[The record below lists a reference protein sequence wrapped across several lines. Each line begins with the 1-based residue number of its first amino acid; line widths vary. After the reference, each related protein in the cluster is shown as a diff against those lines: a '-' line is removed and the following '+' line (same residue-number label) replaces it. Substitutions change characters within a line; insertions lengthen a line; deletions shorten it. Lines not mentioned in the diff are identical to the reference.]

1 MQFGL
6 VEATVGAGGG
16 ENAAV
21 AEVLALLEVAVEQG
35 LDHPILRIAP
45 ARVLDQPVGIDG
57 IGRACDTVEGELD
70 AFGFT
75 GLLDC
80 RKNLRYPL
88 LGTELRHH
96 VALPVD
102 ALGRHIGVEL
112 ERPPLDREF
121 GGPAGVG
128 ALEAALADVA
138 PGTDRVGDNGDVHRA
153 SIVADHPWCERPCTN
168 SGLRRFLTPRRASAD
183 HGPIVTKGA
192 DRLSEFSRYER
203 GLERAPANHTAL
215 TPCDFMA
222 RAAAIYPARTAVVH
236 GALRRSYAE
245 TYERCRRLAGA
256 LVARGVG
263 LGDTVSIMAPNVPA
277 MLEAHFGVPM
287 AGAVLN
293 ALNIRLDA
301 ASVALMLG
309 HARSRV
315 LIADA
320 AFASVVEEALAR
332 LDRRPHVVAIDDSP
346 EAEGKGRGFADE
358 SYEALLAR
366 GAPDFAWPWPEDEWQ
381 AISLNYT
388 SGTTGRPKG
397 VVYHHRG
404 AYLNA
409 LSNVLMNGFT
419 RDSVYLWTLPMFHC
433 NGWTHIWAVTAA
445 AGTHICQR
453 RPEPAEVFQL
463 IAEERVTHM
472 AGAPVVLGMLINA
485 PESDKRQFDHV
496 VEVATGGAAPPAPV
510 IAAMEAMGFNVTHLY
525 GLTEVYGPAL
535 VAAPQEYWP
544 DLPLDER
551 AALMARQGVR
561 HHAIQGAMVAD
572 PETLAPVPAD
582 GATVGEIMLRGN
594 TVMKGYLDDAH
605 ATAEAF
611 RGGWFHSGDLAVTHP
626 DGYIQVTDR
635 AKDIIISGGENISSI
650 EVENAL
656 YSHEAVLEA
665 AVVARPDAT
674 WGETPCAFVALK
686 PDAQAVSAEALID
699 HCRQHLARFKA
710 PRTIVFGDL
719 PKTATGKIMK
729 FELRERARAL
739 SSDAPEGET
748 ADTG

>member
-1 MQFGL
+1 M
-6 VEATVGAGGG
+6 
-16 ENAAV
+16 
-21 AEVLALLEVAVEQG
+21 
-35 LDHPILRIAP
+35 
-45 ARVLDQPVGIDG
+45 
-57 IGRACDTVEGELD
+57 
-70 AFGFT
+70 
-75 GLLDC
+75 
-80 RKNLRYPL
+80 
-88 LGTELRHH
+88 
-96 VALPVD
+96 
-102 ALGRHIGVEL
+102 
-112 ERPPLDREF
+112 
-121 GGPAGVG
+121 
-128 ALEAALADVA
+128 
-138 PGTDRVGDNGDVHRA
+138 
-153 SIVADHPWCERPCTN
+153 
-168 SGLRRFLTPRRASAD
+168 
-183 HGPIVTKGA
+183 
-192 DRLSEFSRYER
+192 SESNRYER
-203 GLERAPANHTAL
+203 GLERGPANHAAL

-222 RAAAIYPARTAVVH
+222 RAAATYPARTAVVH
-236 GALRRSYAE
+236 GTLRRSYGE

-256 LVARGVG
+256 LAGRGVG
-263 LGDTVSIMAPNVPA
+263 IGDTVSIMAPNVPA

-293 ALNIRLDA
+293 ALNVRLDA

-320 AFASVVEEALAR
+320 AFADVVEEATDALEP
-332 LDRRPHVVAIDDSP
+332 RPHVVVIDESP
-346 EAEGKGRGFADE
+346 EAEGVLRTGFADE
-358 SYEALLAR
+358 SYEALLAA
-366 GAPDFAWPWPEDEWQ
+366 GAPDFDWPWPEDEWQ

-409 LSNVLMNGFT
+409 LSNVLMNGLT
-419 RDSVYLWTLPMFHC
+419 CDAVYLWTLPMFHC
-433 NGWTHIWAVTAA
+433 NGWTHTWAVTAA
-445 AGTHICQR
+445 AGTHICLPR
-453 RPEPAEVFQL
+453 LEPAEVFRL

-485 PESDKRQFDHV
+485 PESEKRRFDHV

-535 VAAPQEYWP
+535 VAAPQDGWQ

-561 HHAIQGAMVAD
+561 HHAIRGAMVAD

-582 GATVGEIMLRGN
+582 GASVGEIMLRGN
-594 TVMKGYLDDAH
+594 TVMKGYLDDAG
-605 ATAEAF
+605 ATTAAF
-611 RGGWFHSGDLAVTHP
+611 RGGWFHSGDLGVTHP
-626 DGYIQVTDR
+626 DGYIQITDR

-656 YSHEAVLEA
+656 YDHEAVLEA
-665 AVVARPDAT
+665 AVVARPDPT

-686 PDAQAVSAEALID
+686 PGAPALTEAALIE
-699 HCRQHLARFKA
+699 HCRTRLARFKA

-739 SSDAPEGET
+739 SAGTVPRAGSDVG
-748 ADTG
+748 

>member
-1 MQFGL
+1 MSDS
-6 VEATVGAGGG
+6 
-16 ENAAV
+16 N
-21 AEVLALLEVAVEQG
+21 
-35 LDHPILRIAP
+35 
-45 ARVLDQPVGIDG
+45 
-57 IGRACDTVEGELD
+57 
-70 AFGFT
+70 
-75 GLLDC
+75 
-80 RKNLRYPL
+80 
-88 LGTELRHH
+88 
-96 VALPVD
+96 
-102 ALGRHIGVEL
+102 
-112 ERPPLDREF
+112 
-121 GGPAGVG
+121 
-128 ALEAALADVA
+128 
-138 PGTDRVGDNGDVHRA
+138 
-153 SIVADHPWCERPCTN
+153 
-168 SGLRRFLTPRRASAD
+168 
-183 HGPIVTKGA
+183 
-192 DRLSEFSRYER
+192 RYER
-203 GLERAPANHTAL
+203 GLERGPANHPAL

-222 RAAAIYPARTAVVH
+222 RSAAIYPARTAVVH
-236 GALRRSYAE
+236 GALRRSYGE
-245 TYERCRRLAGA
+245 TYARCRRLAGA
-256 LVARGVG
+256 LAGRGIG
-263 LGDTVSIMAPNVPA
+263 IGDTVSIMAPNVPA

-287 AGAVLN
+287 SGAVLN

-301 ASVALMLG
+301 ASIAWMLA

-320 AFASVVEEALAR
+320 AFADVVEEALVT
-332 LDRRPHVVAIDDSP
+332 LESRPHVVAIEEGA
-346 EAEGKGRGFADE
+346 EAGAAAERGFADE
-358 SYEALLAR
+358 SYEALLAA
-366 GAPDFAWPWPEDEWQ
+366 GPPDFAWPWPADEWQ

-409 LSNVLMNGFT
+409 LSNVLMNGFS

-445 AGTHICQR
+445 AGTHVCLR
-453 RPEPAEVFQL
+453 RPEPAEVFRL
-463 IAEERVTHM
+463 IAGERVTHM

-485 PESDKRQFDHV
+485 PEGEKRRFGHV

-535 VAAPQEYWP
+535 VAAPQEGWP

-561 HHAIQGAMVAD
+561 HHAIQGAFVAD

-594 TVMKGYLDDAH
+594 TVMKGYLDDAG
-605 ATAEAF
+605 ATERAF
-611 RGGWFHSGDLAVTHP
+611 RGGWFHSGDLAVTYA

-656 YSHEAVLEA
+656 YGHEAVLEA
-665 AVVARPDAT
+665 AVVARPDER

-686 PDAQAVSAEALID
+686 PDATGVTEAALIA
-699 HCRQHLARFKA
+699 HCRARLAHFKA
-710 PRTIVFGDL
+710 PRTVVFGEL

-729 FELRERARAL
+729 YALRERARAL
-739 SSDAPEGET
+739 ASEGAEGKAGAPQ
-748 ADTG
+748 

>member
-1 MQFGL
+1 MG
-6 VEATVGAGGG
+6 GASTR
-16 ENAAV
+16 EHKV
-21 AEVLALLEVAVEQG
+21 S
-35 LDHPILRIAP
+35 
-45 ARVLDQPVGIDG
+45 
-57 IGRACDTVEGELD
+57 DTD
-70 AFGFT
+70 
-75 GLLDC
+75 
-80 RKNLRYPL
+80 
-88 LGTELRHH
+88 
-96 VALPVD
+96 
-102 ALGRHIGVEL
+102 
-112 ERPPLDREF
+112 
-121 GGPAGVG
+121 
-128 ALEAALADVA
+128 
-138 PGTDRVGDNGDVHRA
+138 
-153 SIVADHPWCERPCTN
+153 
-168 SGLRRFLTPRRASAD
+168 
-183 HGPIVTKGA
+183 
-192 DRLSEFSRYER
+192 RYER
-203 GLERAPANHTAL
+203 GLERGPANHTAL

-222 RAAAIYPARTAVVH
+222 RAAAIYPARTAAVH

-245 TYERCRRLAGA
+245 TYARCCRLAGA
-256 LVARGVG
+256 LTARGVG
-263 LGDTVSIMAPNVPA
+263 LGDTVSILAPNVPA

-301 ASVALMLG
+301 ASIATMLT

-320 AFASVVEEALAR
+320 GFARVVEEALAQV
-332 LDRRPHVVAIDDSP
+332 DRRPHVVAIDDA
-346 EAEGKGRGFADE
+346 AEGAGEGSFADE
-358 SYEALLAR
+358 SYEALLAA

-433 NGWTHIWAVTAA
+433 NGWTHTWAVTAA
-445 AGTHICQR
+445 AGTHVCLPR
-453 RPEPAEVFQL
+453 MEPAEVFRL
-463 IAEERVTHM
+463 IAEEGVTHM

-485 PESDKRQFDHV
+485 PEGDKRRFDRV

-535 VAAPQEYWP
+535 VAAPQQDWP
-544 DLPLDER
+544 DLSLDER

-572 PETLAPVPAD
+572 SETLAPVPAD
-582 GATVGEIMLRGN
+582 GATVGEIMLRGS
-594 TVMKGYLDDAH
+594 TVMKGYLDDAE
-605 ATAEAF
+605 ATAVAF

-626 DGYIQVTDR
+626 DGYVQITDR

-656 YSHEAVLEA
+656 YSHAAVLEA
-665 AVVARPDAT
+665 AVVARPDER

-686 PDAQAVSAEALID
+686 PDGPAVTAEALID
-699 HCRQHLARFKA
+699 HCRARMARFKA

-739 SSDAPEGET
+739 PSDAPEGKVVET
-748 ADTG
+748 G

>member
-1 MQFGL
+1 MGRPL
-6 VEATVGAGGG
+6 PRERKVS
-16 ENAAV
+16 
-21 AEVLALLEVAVEQG
+21 
-35 LDHPILRIAP
+35 D
-45 ARVLDQPVGIDG
+45 ID
-57 IGRACDTVEGELD
+57 
-70 AFGFT
+70 
-75 GLLDC
+75 
-80 RKNLRYPL
+80 
-88 LGTELRHH
+88 
-96 VALPVD
+96 
-102 ALGRHIGVEL
+102 
-112 ERPPLDREF
+112 
-121 GGPAGVG
+121 
-128 ALEAALADVA
+128 
-138 PGTDRVGDNGDVHRA
+138 
-153 SIVADHPWCERPCTN
+153 
-168 SGLRRFLTPRRASAD
+168 
-183 HGPIVTKGA
+183 
-192 DRLSEFSRYER
+192 RYER
-203 GLERAPANHTAL
+203 GLERGPANHTAL

-236 GALRRSYAE
+236 GGLRRSYAE
-245 TYERCRRLAGA
+245 TYARCRRLAGA
-256 LVARGVG
+256 LAARGVG
-263 LGDTVSIMAPNVPA
+263 LGDTVSILAPNVPA

-301 ASVALMLG
+301 ASIAGMLG

-315 LIADA
+315 LMADA
-320 AFASVVEEALAR
+320 GFAGVVEEALAQ
-332 LDRRPHVVAIDDSP
+332 LDRRPHVVAIDETAD
-346 EAEGKGRGFADE
+346 AKGEGGFADE
-358 SYEALLAR
+358 NYEALLAA

-409 LSNVLMNGFT
+409 LSNVLMNGFAGS
-419 RDSVYLWTLPMFHC
+419 SVYLWTLPMFHC
-433 NGWTHIWAVTAA
+433 NGWTHTWAVTAA
-445 AGTHICQR
+445 AGTHICLPR
-453 RPEPAEVFQL
+453 MEPAEVFRL
-463 IAEERVTHM
+463 IADEGVTHM

-485 PESDKRQFDHV
+485 PESDKRRFDRV

-535 VAAPQEYWP
+535 VAAPQQDWP
-544 DLPLDER
+544 DLPLDDR
-551 AALMARQGVR
+551 AARMARQGVR

-582 GATVGEIMLRGN
+582 GATVGEIMLRGS
-594 TVMKGYLDDAH
+594 TVMKGYLDDAG

-611 RGGWFHSGDLAVTHP
+611 GGGWFHTGDLAVTHP
-626 DGYIQVTDR
+626 DGYIQITDR

-656 YSHEAVLEA
+656 YGHEAVLEA
-665 AVVARPDAT
+665 AVVARPDER

-686 PDAQAVSAEALID
+686 PDAQAVTAEALID
-699 HCRQHLARFKA
+699 HCRARMARFKA

-739 SSDAPEGET
+739 SSDAPEGG
-748 ADTG
+748 AAKPDDGR

>member
-1 MQFGL
+1 MS
-6 VEATVGAGGG
+6 
-16 ENAAV
+16 
-21 AEVLALLEVAVEQG
+21 
-35 LDHPILRIAP
+35 
-45 ARVLDQPVGIDG
+45 
-57 IGRACDTVEGELD
+57 
-70 AFGFT
+70 
-75 GLLDC
+75 
-80 RKNLRYPL
+80 
-88 LGTELRHH
+88 
-96 VALPVD
+96 
-102 ALGRHIGVEL
+102 
-112 ERPPLDREF
+112 
-121 GGPAGVG
+121 
-128 ALEAALADVA
+128 
-138 PGTDRVGDNGDVHRA
+138 DN
-153 SIVADHPWCERPCTN
+153 N
-168 SGLRRFLTPRRASAD
+168 
-183 HGPIVTKGA
+183 
-192 DRLSEFSRYER
+192 RYER
-203 GLERAPANHTAL
+203 GLERGPANHVPL

-245 TYERCRRLAGA
+245 TYARCRRLAGA
-256 LVARGVG
+256 LAAHGVG
-263 LGDTVSIMAPNVPA
+263 IGDTVSILAPNVPA

-301 ASVALMLG
+301 ASIAAMLE

-320 AFASVVEEALAR
+320 GFANVVEDALAQ
-332 LDRRPHVVAIDDSP
+332 LDRRPHVVAIDDS
-346 EAEGKGRGFADE
+346 AETEGEGRGFADE
-358 SYEALLAR
+358 SYEELLAS

-381 AISLNYT
+381 AVSLNYT
-388 SGTTGRPKG
+388 SGTTGQPKG

-433 NGWTHIWAVTAA
+433 NGWTHTWAVTAA
-445 AGTHICQR
+445 AGAHICLPR
-453 RPEPAEVFQL
+453 IEPAEVFRL
-463 IAEERVTHM
+463 ITEERVTHM

-485 PESDKRQFDHV
+485 PEGDKRHFYHV

-510 IAAMEAMGFNVTHLY
+510 IAAMEEMGFNVTHLY

-535 VAAPQEYWP
+535 VAAPQEDWP
-544 DLPLDER
+544 DLPLDDR

-594 TVMKGYLDDAH
+594 TVMKGYLDDAR
-605 ATAEAF
+605 ATGEAF
-611 RGGWFHSGDLAVTHP
+611 GGGWFHTGDLAVTHP
-626 DGYIQVTDR
+626 DGYIQITDR

-665 AVVARPDAT
+665 AVVARPDER

-686 PDAQAVSAEALID
+686 PDAKAVSAEALID
-699 HCRQHLARFKA
+699 HCRARMARFKV
-710 PRTIVFGDL
+710 PRTFVFGEL

-729 FELRERARAL
+729 FELRERALAV
-739 SSDAPEGET
+739 SSEAPKEEV
-748 ADTG
+748 TGTG

>member
-1 MQFGL
+1 M
-6 VEATVGAGGG
+6 
-16 ENAAV
+16 
-21 AEVLALLEVAVEQG
+21 
-35 LDHPILRIAP
+35 P
-45 ARVLDQPVGIDG
+45 
-57 IGRACDTVEGELD
+57 
-70 AFGFT
+70 
-75 GLLDC
+75 
-80 RKNLRYPL
+80 
-88 LGTELRHH
+88 
-96 VALPVD
+96 
-102 ALGRHIGVEL
+102 
-112 ERPPLDREF
+112 
-121 GGPAGVG
+121 
-128 ALEAALADVA
+128 
-138 PGTDRVGDNGDVHRA
+138 DN
-153 SIVADHPWCERPCTN
+153 N
-168 SGLRRFLTPRRASAD
+168 
-183 HGPIVTKGA
+183 
-192 DRLSEFSRYER
+192 RYER
-203 GLERAPANHTAL
+203 GLERGPANHVPL

-222 RAAAIYPARTAVVH
+222 RAAAIYPAQTAVVH

-245 TYERCRRLAGA
+245 TYARCCRLAGA
-256 LVARGVG
+256 LADRGVG
-263 LGDTVSIMAPNVPA
+263 IGDTVSILAPNVPA

-287 AGAVLN
+287 VGAVLN

-301 ASVALMLG
+301 ASIAAMLA
-309 HARSRV
+309 HAQSRV

-320 AFASVVEEALAR
+320 GFASVVEDALR
-332 LDRRPHVVAIDDSP
+332 QLERRPHVVAIDESLA
-346 EAEGKGRGFADE
+346 AEGEGRGFADE
-358 SYEALLAR
+358 SYEELLAA

-433 NGWTHIWAVTAA
+433 NGWTHTWAVTAA
-445 AGTHICQR
+445 AGAHVCLPRI
-453 RPEPAEVFQL
+453 EPAEVFRL
-463 IAEERVTHM
+463 IAEEHVTHM

-485 PESDKRQFDHV
+485 PESEKRRFDRV

-510 IAAMEAMGFNVTHLY
+510 IAAMEEMGFNVTHLY

-535 VAAPQEYWP
+535 VAAPQQDWP
-544 DLPLDER
+544 DLPLDDR

-561 HHAIQGAMVAD
+561 HHAIQDAMVAD

-582 GATVGEIMLRGN
+582 GATAGEIMLRGN
-594 TVMKGYLDDAH
+594 TVMKGYLDDAG

-611 RGGWFHSGDLAVTHP
+611 GGGWFHTGDLAVTHP
-626 DGYIQVTDR
+626 DGYIQITDR

-650 EVENAL
+650 EVENVL

-665 AVVARPDAT
+665 AVVARPDER

-686 PDAQAVSAEALID
+686 PDAHAVSAEALID
-699 HCRQHLARFKA
+699 HCRARMARFKV

-729 FELRERARAL
+729 FELRARARAL
-739 SSDAPEGET
+739 SSDNSDRECVEAG
-748 ADTG
+748 

>member
-1 MQFGL
+1 M
-6 VEATVGAGGG
+6 
-16 ENAAV
+16 
-21 AEVLALLEVAVEQG
+21 
-35 LDHPILRIAP
+35 P
-45 ARVLDQPVGIDG
+45 
-57 IGRACDTVEGELD
+57 
-70 AFGFT
+70 
-75 GLLDC
+75 
-80 RKNLRYPL
+80 
-88 LGTELRHH
+88 
-96 VALPVD
+96 
-102 ALGRHIGVEL
+102 
-112 ERPPLDREF
+112 
-121 GGPAGVG
+121 
-128 ALEAALADVA
+128 
-138 PGTDRVGDNGDVHRA
+138 DN
-153 SIVADHPWCERPCTN
+153 N
-168 SGLRRFLTPRRASAD
+168 
-183 HGPIVTKGA
+183 
-192 DRLSEFSRYER
+192 RYER
-203 GLERAPANHTAL
+203 GLERGPANHVPL

-222 RAAAIYPARTAVVH
+222 RAAAIYPARTALVH

-245 TYERCRRLAGA
+245 TYARCRRLAGA
-256 LVARGVG
+256 LAGRGVG
-263 LGDTVSIMAPNVPA
+263 LGDTVSILAPNVPA

-301 ASVALMLG
+301 ASIAGMLE

-320 AFASVVEEALAR
+320 GFADVVGEALAR
-332 LDRRPHVVAIDDSP
+332 LEHRPHVVAIDDS
-346 EAEGKGRGFADE
+346 AETEGEGRGFADE
-358 SYEALLAR
+358 SYEELLAS
-366 GAPDFAWPWPEDEWQ
+366 GTPDFTWPWPEDEWQ

-433 NGWTHIWAVTAA
+433 NGWTHTWAVTAA
-445 AGTHICQR
+445 AGAHICL
-453 RPEPAEVFQL
+453 PWIEPAEVFRL

-485 PESDKRQFDHV
+485 PEGDKRQFDHV

-535 VAAPQEYWP
+535 VAAPQQDWP
-544 DLPLDER
+544 DLSLDDR

-582 GATVGEIMLRGN
+582 GATAGEIMLRGN
-594 TVMKGYLDDAH
+594 TVMKGYLDDAR

-611 RGGWFHSGDLAVTHP
+611 GGGWFHTGDLAVTHP
-626 DGYIQVTDR
+626 DGYIQITDR

-665 AVVARPDAT
+665 AVVARPDER

-686 PDAQAVSAEALID
+686 PDGPAVSEEALID
-699 HCRQHLARFKA
+699 HCRARMARFKV

-739 SSDAPEGET
+739 SSDGPEGVAAE
-748 ADTG
+748 AG

>member
-1 MQFGL
+1 
-6 VEATVGAGGG
+6 
-16 ENAAV
+16 
-21 AEVLALLEVAVEQG
+21 
-35 LDHPILRIAP
+35 
-45 ARVLDQPVGIDG
+45 
-57 IGRACDTVEGELD
+57 
-70 AFGFT
+70 
-75 GLLDC
+75 
-80 RKNLRYPL
+80 
-88 LGTELRHH
+88 
-96 VALPVD
+96 
-102 ALGRHIGVEL
+102 
-112 ERPPLDREF
+112 
-121 GGPAGVG
+121 
-128 ALEAALADVA
+128 
-138 PGTDRVGDNGDVHRA
+138 
-153 SIVADHPWCERPCTN
+153 
-168 SGLRRFLTPRRASAD
+168 
-183 HGPIVTKGA
+183 
-192 DRLSEFSRYER
+192 
-203 GLERAPANHTAL
+203 
-215 TPCDFMA
+215 
-222 RAAAIYPARTAVVH
+222 
-236 GALRRSYAE
+236 
-245 TYERCRRLAGA
+245 
-256 LVARGVG
+256 
-263 LGDTVSIMAPNVPA
+263 

-301 ASVALMLG
+301 ASIAGMLG
-309 HARSRV
+309 HARARV

-320 AFASVVEEALAR
+320 GFAGVVEEALAQ
-332 LDRRPHVVAIDDSP
+332 LDRRPHVVAIEDS
-346 EAEGKGRGFADE
+346 AEPGGAGGFADE
-358 SYEALLAR
+358 SYEELLAA

-419 RDSVYLWTLPMFHC
+419 GSSVYLWTLPMFHC
-433 NGWTHIWAVTAA
+433 NGWTHTWAVTAA
-445 AGTHICQR
+445 AGTHVCLPR
-453 RPEPAEVFQL
+453 MEPAEVFRL
-463 IAEERVTHM
+463 IAEEGVTHM

-485 PESDKRQFDHV
+485 PESDKRRFDHV

-535 VAAPQEYWP
+535 VAAPQQDWP
-544 DLPLDER
+544 DLPLDDR

-582 GATVGEIMLRGN
+582 GATVGEIMLRGS
-594 TVMKGYLDDAH
+594 TVMKGYLDDAG

-611 RGGWFHSGDLAVTHP
+611 GGGWFHTGDLAVTHP
-626 DGYIQVTDR
+626 DGYIQITDR

-656 YSHEAVLEA
+656 YGHEAVLEA
-665 AVVARPDAT
+665 AVVARPDER

-686 PDAQAVSAEALID
+686 PDAEAVTAEALIE
-699 HCRQHLARFKA
+699 HCRARMARFKA

-739 SSDAPEGET
+739 SAGSAEREVAET
-748 ADTG
+748 G

>member
-1 MQFGL
+1 MS
-6 VEATVGAGGG
+6 
-16 ENAAV
+16 
-21 AEVLALLEVAVEQG
+21 
-35 LDHPILRIAP
+35 
-45 ARVLDQPVGIDG
+45 
-57 IGRACDTVEGELD
+57 
-70 AFGFT
+70 
-75 GLLDC
+75 
-80 RKNLRYPL
+80 
-88 LGTELRHH
+88 
-96 VALPVD
+96 
-102 ALGRHIGVEL
+102 
-112 ERPPLDREF
+112 
-121 GGPAGVG
+121 
-128 ALEAALADVA
+128 
-138 PGTDRVGDNGDVHRA
+138 DN
-153 SIVADHPWCERPCTN
+153 N
-168 SGLRRFLTPRRASAD
+168 
-183 HGPIVTKGA
+183 
-192 DRLSEFSRYER
+192 RYER
-203 GLERAPANHTAL
+203 GLERGPANHVPL

-245 TYERCRRLAGA
+245 TYARCRRLAGA
-256 LVARGVG
+256 LAAHGVG
-263 LGDTVSIMAPNVPA
+263 IGDTVSILAPNVPA

-301 ASVALMLG
+301 ASIAAMLE

-320 AFASVVEEALAR
+320 AFAGVVEDALAQ
-332 LDRRPHVVAIDDSP
+332 LDQRPHVVAIDDS
-346 EAEGKGRGFADE
+346 AETEGEGRGFADE
-358 SYEALLAR
+358 SYEELLAS
-366 GAPDFAWPWPEDEWQ
+366 GAPDFAWTWPEDEWQ

-419 RDSVYLWTLPMFHC
+419 RDTVYLWTLPMFHC
-433 NGWTHIWAVTAA
+433 NGWTHTWAVTAA
-445 AGTHICQR
+445 AGAHVCLPRI
-453 RPEPAEVFQL
+453 EPAEVFRL

-485 PESDKRQFDHV
+485 PEGDKRHFDHV

-510 IAAMEAMGFNVTHLY
+510 IAAMEEMGFNVTHLY

-535 VAAPQEYWP
+535 VAAPQEDWP
-544 DLPLDER
+544 DLPLDDR

-594 TVMKGYLDDAH
+594 TVMKGYLDDAR
-605 ATAEAF
+605 ATGEAF
-611 RGGWFHSGDLAVTHP
+611 GGGWFHTGDLAVTHP
-626 DGYIQVTDR
+626 DGYIQITDR

-665 AVVARPDAT
+665 AVVARPDER

-686 PDAQAVSAEALID
+686 PDAKAVSAEALID
-699 HCRQHLARFKA
+699 HCRARMARFKV
-710 PRTIVFGDL
+710 PRTFVFGEL

-729 FELRERARAL
+729 FELRERALAV
-739 SSDAPEGET
+739 SSEAPKEEV
-748 ADTG
+748 TGTG

>member
-1 MQFGL
+1 MP
-6 VEATVGAGGG
+6 
-16 ENAAV
+16 N
-21 AEVLALLEVAVEQG
+21 
-35 LDHPILRIAP
+35 
-45 ARVLDQPVGIDG
+45 
-57 IGRACDTVEGELD
+57 
-70 AFGFT
+70 
-75 GLLDC
+75 
-80 RKNLRYPL
+80 N
-88 LGTELRHH
+88 
-96 VALPVD
+96 
-102 ALGRHIGVEL
+102 
-112 ERPPLDREF
+112 
-121 GGPAGVG
+121 
-128 ALEAALADVA
+128 
-138 PGTDRVGDNGDVHRA
+138 N
-153 SIVADHPWCERPCTN
+153 
-168 SGLRRFLTPRRASAD
+168 
-183 HGPIVTKGA
+183 
-192 DRLSEFSRYER
+192 RYER
-203 GLERAPANHTAL
+203 GLERGPANHIPL

-245 TYERCRRLAGA
+245 TYARCRRLAGA
-256 LVARGVG
+256 LAARGVG
-263 LGDTVSIMAPNVPA
+263 IGNTVSILAPNVPA

-301 ASVALMLG
+301 ASIAGMLE

-320 AFASVVEEALAR
+320 GFASVVEEALAHV
-332 LDRRPHVVAIDDSP
+332 DRCPHVVAIDESL
-346 EAEGKGRGFADE
+346 EAEGEGRGFADE
-358 SYEALLAR
+358 SYEELLAA
-366 GAPDFAWPWPEDEWQ
+366 GAPDFEWPWPEDEWQ

-433 NGWTHIWAVTAA
+433 NGWTHTWAVTAA
-445 AGTHICQR
+445 AGAHICLPR
-453 RPEPAEVFQL
+453 IEPAEVFRL
-463 IAEERVTHM
+463 IAEESVTHM

-485 PESDKRQFDHV
+485 PEGDKRRFDHV

-510 IAAMEAMGFNVTHLY
+510 IAAMEEMGFNVTHLY

-535 VAAPQEYWP
+535 VAAPQQDWP
-544 DLPLDER
+544 DLPLDDR

-582 GATVGEIMLRGN
+582 GATAGEIMLRGN
-594 TVMKGYLDDAH
+594 TVMKGYLDDAG
-605 ATAEAF
+605 ATAKAF
-611 RGGWFHSGDLAVTHP
+611 RGGWFHTGDLAVTHP
-626 DGYIQVTDR
+626 DGYIQITDR

-665 AVVARPDAT
+665 AVVARPDER

-686 PDAQAVSAEALID
+686 PDGPAVSEEALID
-699 HCRQHLARFKA
+699 HCRERMARFKV
-710 PRTIVFGDL
+710 PRTFIFGDL

-739 SSDAPEGET
+739 SSEVPEGGSEE
-748 ADTG
+748 AG

>member
-1 MQFGL
+1 MS
-6 VEATVGAGGG
+6 
-16 ENAAV
+16 
-21 AEVLALLEVAVEQG
+21 
-35 LDHPILRIAP
+35 D
-45 ARVLDQPVGIDG
+45 ID
-57 IGRACDTVEGELD
+57 
-70 AFGFT
+70 
-75 GLLDC
+75 
-80 RKNLRYPL
+80 
-88 LGTELRHH
+88 
-96 VALPVD
+96 
-102 ALGRHIGVEL
+102 
-112 ERPPLDREF
+112 
-121 GGPAGVG
+121 
-128 ALEAALADVA
+128 
-138 PGTDRVGDNGDVHRA
+138 
-153 SIVADHPWCERPCTN
+153 
-168 SGLRRFLTPRRASAD
+168 
-183 HGPIVTKGA
+183 
-192 DRLSEFSRYER
+192 RYER
-203 GLERAPANHTAL
+203 GLERGRANHTPL

-222 RAAAIYPARTAVVH
+222 RAAAIYPVRTAVVH
-236 GALRRSYAE
+236 GTLRRSYAE
-245 TYERCRRLAGA
+245 TYARCRRLAGA
-256 LVARGVG
+256 LAAHGVG
-263 LGDTVSIMAPNVPA
+263 IGDTVSILAPNVPA

-301 ASVALMLG
+301 ASIAGMLA
-309 HARSRV
+309 HARSCV

-320 AFASVVEEALAR
+320 GFADVVEEALVQM
-332 LDRRPHVVAIDDSP
+332 DRRPHVVAIEETA
-346 EAEGKGRGFADE
+346 EAEGEGGFADE
-358 SYEALLAR
+358 SYEALLAA
-366 GAPDFAWPWPEDEWQ
+366 GSPDFAWPWPEDEWQ

-419 RDSVYLWTLPMFHC
+419 GDSVYLWTLPMFHC
-433 NGWTHIWAVTAA
+433 NGWTHTWAVTAA
-445 AGTHICQR
+445 AGTHVCLPR
-453 RPEPAEVFQL
+453 MEPAEVFRL
-463 IAEERVTHM
+463 IAEEGVTHM

-485 PESDKRQFDHV
+485 PESDKRRFDRV

-535 VAAPQEYWP
+535 VAAPQQVWP
-544 DLPLDER
+544 DLPLDDR

-582 GATVGEIMLRGN
+582 GATVGEIMLRGS
-594 TVMKGYLDDAH
+594 TVMKGYLDDAG

-611 RGGWFHSGDLAVTHP
+611 GGGWFHTGDLAVTHP
-626 DGYIQVTDR
+626 DGYIQITDR

-650 EVENAL
+650 EIENAL
-656 YSHEAVLEA
+656 YGHAAVFEA
-665 AVVARPDAT
+665 AVVARPDER

-686 PDAQAVSAEALID
+686 PDAEAVTAEALIE
-699 HCRQHLARFKA
+699 HCRARLARFKA

-739 SSDAPEGET
+739 SSNAPEGE
-748 ADTG
+748 AVEAG

>member
-1 MQFGL
+1 MS
-6 VEATVGAGGG
+6 
-16 ENAAV
+16 
-21 AEVLALLEVAVEQG
+21 
-35 LDHPILRIAP
+35 D
-45 ARVLDQPVGIDG
+45 ID
-57 IGRACDTVEGELD
+57 
-70 AFGFT
+70 
-75 GLLDC
+75 
-80 RKNLRYPL
+80 
-88 LGTELRHH
+88 
-96 VALPVD
+96 
-102 ALGRHIGVEL
+102 
-112 ERPPLDREF
+112 
-121 GGPAGVG
+121 
-128 ALEAALADVA
+128 
-138 PGTDRVGDNGDVHRA
+138 
-153 SIVADHPWCERPCTN
+153 
-168 SGLRRFLTPRRASAD
+168 
-183 HGPIVTKGA
+183 
-192 DRLSEFSRYER
+192 RYER
-203 GLERAPANHTAL
+203 GLERGPANHSAL

-245 TYERCRRLAGA
+245 TYARCRRLAGA
-256 LVARGVG
+256 LAARGIG
-263 LGDTVSIMAPNVPA
+263 IGDTVSILAPNVPA

-301 ASVALMLG
+301 ASIAGMLA

-320 AFASVVEEALAR
+320 GFAEVVAEALAQM
-332 LDRRPHVVAIDDSP
+332 DRRPHVVAIEDP
-346 EAEGKGRGFADE
+346 AEAEGEGRGFGDE
-358 SYEALLAR
+358 SYEALLAA

-419 RDSVYLWTLPMFHC
+419 GSSVYLWTLPMFHC
-433 NGWTHIWAVTAA
+433 NGWTHTWAVTAA
-445 AGTHICQR
+445 AGTHICLPR
-453 RPEPAEVFQL
+453 MEPAEVFRL
-463 IAEERVTHM
+463 IAEERVTHL

-485 PESDKRQFDHV
+485 PESERRRFDHV
-496 VEVATGGAAPPAPV
+496 VEVVTGGAAPPAPV

-535 VAAPQEYWP
+535 VAAPQQDWP

-582 GATVGEIMLRGN
+582 GATVGEIMLRGS
-594 TVMKGYLDDAH
+594 TVMKGYLDDAG

-611 RGGWFHSGDLAVTHP
+611 GGGWFHTGDLAVTHP
-626 DGYIQVTDR
+626 DGYIQITDR

-656 YSHEAVLEA
+656 YGHEAVLEA
-665 AVVARPDAT
+665 AVVARPDER

-686 PDAQAVSAEALID
+686 PDAQAVSAEVLID
-699 HCRQHLARFKA
+699 HCRARMARFKA

-729 FELRERARAL
+729 FELRERARTL
-739 SSDAPEGET
+739 SSDATEGEGIE
-748 ADTG
+748 AG

>member
-1 MQFGL
+1 MS
-6 VEATVGAGGG
+6 
-16 ENAAV
+16 
-21 AEVLALLEVAVEQG
+21 
-35 LDHPILRIAP
+35 D
-45 ARVLDQPVGIDG
+45 ID
-57 IGRACDTVEGELD
+57 
-70 AFGFT
+70 
-75 GLLDC
+75 
-80 RKNLRYPL
+80 
-88 LGTELRHH
+88 
-96 VALPVD
+96 
-102 ALGRHIGVEL
+102 
-112 ERPPLDREF
+112 
-121 GGPAGVG
+121 
-128 ALEAALADVA
+128 
-138 PGTDRVGDNGDVHRA
+138 
-153 SIVADHPWCERPCTN
+153 
-168 SGLRRFLTPRRASAD
+168 
-183 HGPIVTKGA
+183 
-192 DRLSEFSRYER
+192 RYER
-203 GLERAPANHTAL
+203 GLERGPANHSAL
-215 TPCDFMA
+215 TPCDFMG

-245 TYERCRRLAGA
+245 TYARCRRLAGA
-256 LVARGVG
+256 LAARGIG
-263 LGDTVSIMAPNVPA
+263 IGDTVSILAPNVPA

-301 ASVALMLG
+301 ASIAGMLA

-320 AFASVVEEALAR
+320 GFAEVVEEALAQM
-332 LDRRPHVVAIDDSP
+332 DRRPHVVAIEDP
-346 EAEGKGRGFADE
+346 AQAEGEGRDFADE
-358 SYEALLAR
+358 SYEALLAT

-419 RDSVYLWTLPMFHC
+419 GSSVYLWTLPMFHC
-433 NGWTHIWAVTAA
+433 NGWTHTWAVTAA
-445 AGTHICQR
+445 AGTHICLPR
-453 RPEPAEVFQL
+453 MEPAEVFRL
-463 IAEERVTHM
+463 IADEKVTHL

-485 PESDKRQFDHV
+485 PESERRRFDHV
-496 VEVATGGAAPPAPV
+496 VEVVTGGAAPPAPV

-535 VAAPQEYWP
+535 VAAPQQDWP

-582 GATVGEIMLRGN
+582 GATVGEIMLRGS
-594 TVMKGYLDDAH
+594 TVMKGYLDDAG

-611 RGGWFHSGDLAVTHP
+611 GGGWFHTGDLAVTHP
-626 DGYIQVTDR
+626 DGYIQITDR

-656 YSHEAVLEA
+656 YGHEAVLEA
-665 AVVARPDAT
+665 AVVARPDER

-686 PDAQAVSAEALID
+686 PDAEAVSAEALID
-699 HCRQHLARFKA
+699 HCRARLARS
-710 PRTIVFGDL
+710 R
-719 PKTATGKIMK
+719 
-729 FELRERARAL
+729 RRAR
-739 SSDAPEGET
+739 SSSAICRRRPR
-748 ADTG
+748 ARS

>member
-1 MQFGL
+1 MSDS
-6 VEATVGAGGG
+6 
-16 ENAAV
+16 N
-21 AEVLALLEVAVEQG
+21 
-35 LDHPILRIAP
+35 
-45 ARVLDQPVGIDG
+45 
-57 IGRACDTVEGELD
+57 
-70 AFGFT
+70 
-75 GLLDC
+75 
-80 RKNLRYPL
+80 
-88 LGTELRHH
+88 
-96 VALPVD
+96 
-102 ALGRHIGVEL
+102 
-112 ERPPLDREF
+112 
-121 GGPAGVG
+121 
-128 ALEAALADVA
+128 
-138 PGTDRVGDNGDVHRA
+138 
-153 SIVADHPWCERPCTN
+153 
-168 SGLRRFLTPRRASAD
+168 
-183 HGPIVTKGA
+183 
-192 DRLSEFSRYER
+192 RYEH
-203 GLERAPANHTAL
+203 GLERGPANHAAL

-245 TYERCRRLAGA
+245 TYARCRRLAGA
-256 LVARGVG
+256 LAGRGVG

-320 AFASVVEEALAR
+320 AFADVVAEALAT
-332 LDRRPHVVAIDDSP
+332 LDRRPHVVLIDD
-346 EAEGKGRGFADE
+346 EAEGDGAGRGLADE
-358 SYEALLAR
+358 SYEALLASE
-366 GAPDFAWPWPEDEWQ
+366 APEFDWQWPEDEWQ

-433 NGWTHIWAVTAA
+433 NGWTHTWAVTAA
-445 AGTHICQR
+445 AGTHVCLR
-453 RPEPAEVFQL
+453 RLEPAEVFRL
-463 IAEERVTHM
+463 IADERVTHM

-485 PESDKRQFDHV
+485 PESEKRRFDHA

-535 VAAPQEYWP
+535 VAAPQEGWR
-544 DLPLDER
+544 DLPLDGR

-561 HHAIQGAMVAD
+561 HHAIQGAVVAD

-594 TVMKGYLDDAH
+594 TVMKGYLGDAD

-635 AKDIIISGGENISSI
+635 AKDIIISGGENISSL
-650 EVENAL
+650 EVEDAL

-665 AVVARPDAT
+665 AVVARPDER

-686 PDAQAVSAEALID
+686 PDAPAVTEEVLIA
-699 HCRQHLARFKA
+699 HCRGRLARFKT
-710 PRTIVFGDL
+710 PRTIIFGAL

-729 FELRERARAL
+729 FELRARARTL
-739 SSDAPEGET
+739 SANAWD
-748 ADTG
+748 